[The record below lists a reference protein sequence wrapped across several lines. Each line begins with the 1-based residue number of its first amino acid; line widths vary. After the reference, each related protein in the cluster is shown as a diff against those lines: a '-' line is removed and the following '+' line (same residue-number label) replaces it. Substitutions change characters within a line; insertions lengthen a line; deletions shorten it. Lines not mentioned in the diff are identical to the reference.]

1 MVVQMT
7 IPFSNAICV
16 DNYIVT
22 LTELGVIR
30 ASMVKEEVVTDPTQN
45 SYSFVFP
52 GIDLC
57 RETLPNYSATAVA
70 ISNGTEG
77 SKAMMSTLP
86 GNIDKT
92 SKSL

>member
-1 MVVQMT
+1 MT
-7 IPFSNAICV
+7 TPSTGAICV
-16 DNYIVT
+16 DSYIVT
-22 LTELGVIR
+22 LTEQDITE
-30 ASMVKEEVVTDPTQN
+30 ASTRREVVTDATQ
-45 SYSFVFP
+45 SLYDFVFP

-77 SKAMMSTLP
+77 SKVMMSTSP